1 MITNYIFLFYLL
13 QHITS
18 ATNPGLIQV
27 RNTGFRMI
35 IFKEKVLP
43 KILQRWKGLY
53 ESCRNKSV
61 FYINTGMV
69 EYYNLSEEDRTII
82 ESIFSLCY

>member
-13 QHITS
+13 HIIS
-18 ATNPGLIQV
+18 ATNPGFIQL
-27 RNTGFRMI
+27 RNTGFRII

-43 KILQRWKGLY
+43 RMLQRWKGLY
-53 ESCRNKSV
+53 DSCCNKSI
-61 FYINTGMV
+61 FYIHTGMV

-82 ESIFSLCY
+82 ESIVSLCY